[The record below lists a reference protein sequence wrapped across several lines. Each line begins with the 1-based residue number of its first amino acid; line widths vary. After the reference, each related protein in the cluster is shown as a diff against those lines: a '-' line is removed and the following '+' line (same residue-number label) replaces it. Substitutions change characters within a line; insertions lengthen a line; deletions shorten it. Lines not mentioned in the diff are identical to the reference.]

1 MFRYFKWKLFCFR
14 YPCKDEQQKQ
24 LINLNYLSIVSEMG
38 IDIDMIQKRH
48 GQVYKLAFQQLGG
61 KEPACQC
68 RRCQLDPWVGEI
80 PWRRILEWL
89 PTPIVLFIVLFIYY
103 YFFFLSTASFAV
115 QKHLSLTRSCLFLF
129 AFTFALG
136 DRFKKILLQ
145 YVNIVLFF
153 LKCFYQVFQYG
164 IIAQS
169 LYFDMGAEYFVPY
182 MFLVL

>member
-103 YFFFLSTASFAV
+103 YYFFFVNGLLCCAE
-115 QKHLSLTRSCLFLF
+115 
-129 AFTFALG
+129 TFK
-136 DRFKKILLQ
+136 FNKILF
-145 YVNIVLFF
+145 ISF
-153 LKCFYQVFQYG
+153 CFYFCLRRQ
-164 IIAQS
+164 I
-169 LYFDMGAEYFVPY
+169 
-182 MFLVL
+182 